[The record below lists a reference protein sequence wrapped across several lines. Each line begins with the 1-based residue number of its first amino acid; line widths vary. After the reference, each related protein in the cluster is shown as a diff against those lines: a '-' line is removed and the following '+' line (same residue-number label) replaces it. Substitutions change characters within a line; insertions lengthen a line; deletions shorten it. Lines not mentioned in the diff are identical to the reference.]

1 MIGSTIGT
9 HSGLRWV
16 VLGSGRSANLGVG
29 NKARL
34 LDLAARAGLPVPA
47 GVIVLD
53 DVWHAA
59 LRLGLV
65 RREKTGIKVGDARR
79 LLARLDLPRFARP
92 IAVRSAFALEDAP
105 GQSLAGFFTSRLH
118 VDAHDGEALAA
129 ALAEV
134 WGSAERAS
142 RTFRR
147 DVLLLQ
153 MVAARHAGVAF
164 NEQEHE
170 DDLVNVVA

>member
-1 MIGSTIGT
+1 MIGTN
-9 HSGLRWV
+9 SGLRWV
-16 VLGSGRSANLGVG
+16 VLGAGRSANLGVG

-47 GVIVLD
+47 GLIVLD

-65 RREKTGIKVGDARR
+65 RREKDGVEVGNARR

-105 GQSLAGFFTSRLH
+105 SQSLAGFFASRLD
-118 VDAHDGEALAA
+118 VDPHDPEALVT

-134 WGSAERAS
+134 WGSAERAKG
-142 RTFRR
+142 
-147 DVLLLQ
+147 
-153 MVAARHAGVAF
+153 A
-164 NEQEHE
+164 
-170 DDLVNVVA
+170 